1 MILKLMVLL
10 VLYDV
15 RSQRELMATVSERL
29 DWLWFLGFDLKLRGQ
44 YTKLMTSV
52 RVQAHVINLVYCP
65 RNSTGLRYGVQ
76 RGLVHFD
83 RLAPRTRMIITI
95 A

>member
-1 MILKLMVLL
+1 MLILKLMVLL

-65 RNSTGLRYGVQ
+65 RNSQAYDTVFNAVLFILIGW
-76 RGLVHFD
+76 
-83 RLAPRTRMIITI
+83 RLEHA
-95 A
+95 